1 MKVIGWPNASE
12 SGNQPPANFDQRWSI
27 TWGPSTKEKES
38 MQDAMTVQKPAHAV
52 DVATATGLEAPE
64 PDAPAPSE
72 PLELHAGVQN

>member
-1 MKVIGWPNASE
+1 
-12 SGNQPPANFDQRWSI
+12 
-27 TWGPSTKEKES
+27 